1 MAKHK
6 VLTSSADIRKAIARA
21 SDIEDDD
28 PRAVH
33 VEYRSGPGLDLLILK
48 LCDGQRLCIP
58 RENLQG
64 LQNASR
70 QDIANVEIQGKGTG
84 LHWPALDVDL
94 YVPALLR
101 HVYGNR
107 SWMAQL
113 GRRGGKAKSVAKAEA
128 AKANGLKGGR
138 PRRKHLALTA

>member
-6 VLTSSADIRKAIARA
+6 VVTTSEEIDRA
-21 SDIEDDD
+21 LLRAKTEDND
-28 PRAVH
+28 PRAVQ
-33 VEYRSGPGLDLLILK
+33 VEYRPGPGLDLLILK
-48 LCDGQRLCIP
+48 LSDGQRLCIP

-64 LQNASR
+64 LQNASK
-70 QDIANVEIQGKGTG
+70 QDIANIEILGKGTG

-107 SWMAQL
+107 SWMAKL
-113 GRRGGKAKSVAKAEA
+113 GRRGGKAKSPSKAEA
-128 AKANGLKGGR
+128 ARANGAKGGR
-138 PRRKHLALTA
+138 PKRRQLALTA